1 MAESV
6 NLIFYNKVM
15 DRTAI
20 KQLISRLIAH
30 FGITYT
36 THILDQLKT
45 LGFQQATFG
54 AISLSID
61 DLLTAPS
68 KSWLIKDAEQYG
80 NLSDKYH
87 NYGSLHAVEKLRQL
101 IETWYA
107 TSEYLKQEMNPNFRM
122 TDPLNPV
129 HMMSFSGAR
138 GSTSQVHQLVGMRGL
153 MSDPQG
159 QIIDLPIQ
167 SNFRE
172 GLSLT
177 EYIISCYGARKG
189 VVDTA
194 VRTSDAGYLTRRLV
208 EVVQHIVVRKTDCGT
223 LYGIKLSNFSEKKKN
238 FQQNLIGRVVAE
250 NIYLNYRCV
259 IPRNQD
265 ISAILANKLINLKIK
280 QISIRSPLTCKSLIW
295 ICQLCYGWSLSHGNL
310 IEMGEAVGIIAGQS
324 IGEPGT
330 QLTLRTFHTGGVFTG
345 DIAEHVRTPFNGII
359 QFNENFV
366 YPTRTRHGHPAWMCH
381 TKLYLIIKSKNKI
394 HNLTIPSKSLL
405 LVQNNQYVESK
416 QVIAEIRA
424 KTSPFKEKVQ
434 KYIYSNL
441 EGEMHWSTK
450 VRHASEYIHSNIH
463 LIVKTSHIWVLS
475 GKLNHKFLDFSVFF
489 YKNQDKIDLKI
500 SLTKEKLLFDFL
512 ENKNQLNLFLFYFFL
527 FKKNKIFLKSELTNN
542 ILNHINNSKN
552 YNLIL
557 QEYTIKKNKNFY
569 FLKNKNLT
577 YPFFLKIP
585 NNGIIKNNDIIAILD
600 DPKYKLKNSG
610 IIKYGNIQIDLIKK
624 NISFEDTKTTLFR
637 PRYPIIKEGNF
648 FVIPEEVHRL
658 NQSLSSIFIKNN
670 KIIQAGT
677 PISFNLNSNINGLV
691 KIQRKGNNFYE
702 IKILPGTIYY
712 PNETYKISKQISIL
726 IPPGKKLFNEFKYKN
741 WTYLQWI
748 MPSKEKPFVLIRPA
762 IEYKISNKLNKSTFL
777 NLLKKNKKLEIK
789 TINYLLY
796 EDEEQ
801 IQIINEKNIQL
812 IQTCLIVHW
821 KKKHF
826 FKKANVSFLKI
837 KTKNNFKNFLQISLI
852 QYSILEKKKEKNS
865 SNNVIKKN
873 CYDTFCSIFKTQL
886 KNKEQGIIRIIS
898 NQNNGIQSFIIL
910 SPSDL
915 VKTFNLNKLTKN
927 FLTKTNINTS
937 SIQFFEFEKN
947 FQNLNKKKFLN
958 LKKFNSSIEYI
969 LFEKLGFLGN
979 LHNIITHFF
988 SSLTFISYTKLI
1000 SNKYSI
1006 INQFQETSQNPKWYL
1021 IDESKKI
1028 NKFILGKKINY
1039 NLFNWC
1045 FPLFFLL
1052 KKIIHFQFIKLG
1064 QFIFE
1069 NFVIPKYK
1077 MDFPSGQILSINT
1090 NNFFIRLAKPYLATG
1105 GATIH
1110 NNYGEF
1116 IKEGDTLITLIYE
1129 RLKSGDIIQGLPK
1142 VEQLLEARPINSVS
1156 INLEKGFED
1165 WNTDMTKFLGNL
1177 WGFFLSTKI
1186 SMEQIQISLVDQ
1198 IQKVYQSQGVQIS
1211 NKHIEIIVRQMTSK
1225 VVTLEDGMTNVF
1237 LPGELI
1243 EFSRAQRMN
1252 RALEEAVSYKPIL
1265 LGITK
1270 ASLNTQSF
1278 ISEASFQ
1285 ETTRVLAKAAL
1296 KGRIDWLKGLK
1307 ENVIIGGIVPAGTGS
1322 QEVIW
1327 EITLEKKKE
1336 IYLKKKKEFFNKK
1349 IENVCF
1355 FFYQFSIFPTT
1366 EIIHNVLKESN
1377 SQKNINKKNFSI

>member
-1 MAESV
+1 MAEPV

-54 AISLSID
+54 AISLGID

-68 KSWLIKDAEQYG
+68 KSWLIEDAEQYG
-80 NLSDKYH
+80 NLSEKHH

-107 TSEYLKQEMNPNFRM
+107 TSEYLKQEMNPNFRI

-208 EVVQHIVVRKTDCGT
+208 EVVQHIVVRKVDCGT
-223 LYGIKLSNFSEKKKN
+223 LYGINVNNLSEKKKN
-238 FQQNLIGRVVAE
+238 FQQKLIGRVIAE
-250 NIYLNYRCV
+250 NIYIDHRC
-259 IPRNQD
+259 IAPRNQD
-265 ISAILANKLINLKIK
+265 IGALLANRLITLKTK
-280 QISIRSPLTCKSLIW
+280 QIFLRSPLTCKSMNW

-359 QFNENFV
+359 SFNENFV

-381 TKLYLIIKSKNKI
+381 TNLFLVIKSKNKV
-394 HNLTIPSKSLL
+394 HNFNIPPKSLL

-463 LIVKTSHIWVLS
+463 LILKTCHIWILS
-475 GKLNHKFLDFSVFF
+475 GNFHNKNNELSVLF
-489 YKNQDKIDLKI
+489 YKNQDKIDFQI
-500 SLTKEKLLFDFL
+500 SLTKEKNEFSFVK
-512 ENKNQLNLFLFYFFL
+512 NKTQLNLFLFHFYL
-527 FKKNKIFLKSELTNN
+527 YKKNKIFIKSQLTNN
-542 ILNHINNSKN
+542 ILNKINNSKN
-552 YNLIL
+552 YNFIL
-557 QEYTIKKNKNFY
+557 QEYNIKKNKNFY

-577 YPFFLKIP
+577 CPLFLKIQK
-585 NNGIIKNNDIIAILD
+585 NGVLKNNEIFAILD
-600 DPKYKLKNSG
+600 DPSYKVKNSG
-610 IIKYGNIQIDLIKK
+610 ILKYGNIKVDLI
-624 NISFEDTKTTLFR
+624 NQNTNFEDPQTKLFR
-637 PRYPIIKEGNF
+637 PRYSIVKEGNF
-648 FVIPEEVHRL
+648 FFIPEEVYIL
-658 NQSLSSIFIKNN
+658 TQSLSSVFIKNN
-670 KIIQAGT
+670 KFIQAGT
-677 PISFNLNSNINGLV
+677 FITSNIRSNTNGLV
-691 KIQRKGNNFYE
+691 KIQKKGNNNYE
-702 IKILPGTIYY
+702 LKILPGTIYY
-712 PNETYKISKQISIL
+712 PNETYKISKQISLL
-726 IPPGKKLFNEFKYKN
+726 IPPGKKLFNEFECKN

-762 IEYKISNKLNKSTFL
+762 VEYKISKKLNKSTLFD
-777 NLLKKNKKLEIK
+777 LLKKNKKVEIK

-796 EDEEQ
+796 EDDEQ

-812 IQTCLIVHW
+812 IQTCLLVHW
-821 KKKHF
+821 KKKYF

-837 KTKNNFKNFLQISLI
+837 KTKNNFRTFLQLSLI
-852 QYSILEKKKEKNS
+852 KYSNLEKKKEKTIS
-865 SNNVIKKN
+865 KNVLKKN
-873 CYDTFCSIFKTQL
+873 YYNNFFSKNEL
-886 KNKEQGIIRIIS
+886 KNTKQGVIRTIC
-898 NQNNGIQSFIIL
+898 NQNNGMQSFIIL
-910 SPSDL
+910 SSSDL
-915 VKTFNLNKLTKN
+915 VKTFQVKKLTKN
-927 FLTKTNINTS
+927 ISIKTNTS
-937 SIQFFEFEKN
+937 TSTAKFFEFNKN
-947 FQNLNKKKFLN
+947 LKILNKKKKLN
-958 LKKFNSSIEYI
+958 LTKKNFSIGLL
-969 LFEKLGFLGN
+969 LFKKLGFLGN
-979 LHNIITHFF
+979 LHNIVTNSF
-988 SSLTFISYTKLI
+988 SSFYLINYTKLI

-1006 INQFQETSQNPKWYL
+1006 INKFQHTCQNPKWYL

-1028 NKFILGKKINY
+1028 NKLILGKHINY

-1045 FPLFFLL
+1045 FPLFSLL
-1052 KKIIHFQFIKLG
+1052 KKKKDFQTIKLG
-1064 QFIFE
+1064 QLLFE
-1069 NFVIPKYK
+1069 NFVISKYK
-1077 MDFPSGQILSINT
+1077 TSFPSGQIISINI
-1090 NNFFIRLAKPYLATG
+1090 NYFIIRLAKPYLATG

-1156 INLEKGFED
+1156 INLINGFED
-1165 WNTDMTKFLGNL
+1165 WNNDMTKFIGNL

-1186 SMEQIQISLVDQ
+1186 SMEQGQINLVDQ

-1225 VVTLEDGMTNVF
+1225 VITLEDGMTNVF

-1243 EFSRAQRMN
+1243 EFSRAQKMN
-1252 RALEEAVSYKPIL
+1252 RALEEAVPYKPIL

-1307 ENVIIGGIVPAGTGS
+1307 ENVILGGLVPAGTGS

-1327 EITLEKKKE
+1327 QITLEKKKE
-1336 IYLKKKKEFFNKK
+1336 IYLKKKKEFFTKK
-1349 IENVCF
+1349 INNVF
-1355 FFYQFSIFPTT
+1355 LYQDTFSIFPTT
-1366 EIIHNVLKESN
+1366 EIIHNVLKESI
-1377 SQKNINKKNFSI
+1377 SKNNKNNFSI